1 MLSVR
6 LPADLEARLNFLAK
20 ETNRPKSFYAVEA
33 LRRHMED
40 MEDLYLAEKAHKEF
54 ILSGEKA
61 LSADEV
67 KKALEV

>member
-61 LSADEV
+61 LSTDEV
-67 KKALEV
+67 KKALEL

>member
-54 ILSGEKA
+54 ILSGKKA

-67 KKALEV
+67 KKALEL

>member
-54 ILSGEKA
+54 ILSGKKA
-61 LSADEV
+61 LSTDGV
-67 KKALEV
+67 KKILEL